1 MLMFWMLAKRRP
13 NDMRIFVANF
23 LTYTCWRGLCHS
35 HCPKNVGRGRW
46 FQALRK
52 AEGIV
57 PWTWSFWVSFV
68 VIWRQIW
75 RSTYGESG
83 RCMEMR
89 RIGVSLRPLLV
100 PFLHEQS
107 VAIPVSVKAMGGT
120 WSLSS
125 SKAHWFPLKRI
136 ISNRLSIVTGYINI
150 FWVL

>member
-1 MLMFWMLAKRRP
+1 
-13 NDMRIFVANF
+13 
-23 LTYTCWRGLCHS
+23 
-35 HCPKNVGRGRW
+35 
-46 FQALRK
+46 
-52 AEGIV
+52 
-57 PWTWSFWVSFV
+57 
-68 VIWRQIW
+68 
-75 RSTYGESG
+75 
-83 RCMEMR
+83 MR